1 MEPELAENIAL
12 PADVAAGVGGH
23 GGVGVAAAQGD
34 RIGPYRIVGRL
45 GAGGMGQVLLGRA
58 EDGTLAAVKTIR
70 PELLD
75 NPDVGNRFRREIE
88 ALRTVESPWVARL
101 LGGSADAEV
110 PWLASE
116 FVAGPTL
123 DRAVAGCG
131 PLPVA
136 VVAGIG
142 VRLAAALS
150 DVHGKG
156 LLHRDLKPGNVLLSA
171 TGPKLIDFGIA
182 RAADEET
189 AVSGGT
195 MLGSLGYMAPEQ
207 VLDAGHAVSAS
218 DVFSLGAVL
227 VYAATGRGPFG
238 EAEPAVLLH
247 RTARAETEL
256 GAVPVEL
263 HGIVAACL
271 LREPADRPTPAELA
285 QALQCPDPATGWP
298 AEITRMIAESS
309 ASAQAAALA
318 PPPRPTNAA
327 ASTGAGRPARRR
339 SPLVIAAASAF
350 VLAAAGTAAVL
361 HFGVGSGS
369 PADGQPTPSVA
380 ATKAPPAAATL
391 TGVTEQG
398 GPGHNAVFTTAQT
411 RPPSGFHPWAAYL
424 ADQPTGCSL
433 GAGTLVCRLVDGSLQ
448 ALDTATGHERW
459 RVDLPKDPG
468 APDQPTT
475 NNGLRLI
482 PEDGD
487 DPAINGNRV
496 ASRDADGALRVQD
509 LTGGRVLSTTP
520 FGKDVGL
527 ATEPLADGDR
537 LLLSLCH
544 RGEEIGCEFTLDA
557 STFDGGQPT
566 WSRPLGRNGPTTVK
580 LHLRYGPVAGD
591 GHTVYAATSDGL
603 ASFDEDTGAPIATMP
618 GACGPL
624 AVTGTTV
631 LCRTADG
638 GLVTAGARDFAG
650 SKDISGD
657 NQRLHDQ
664 KTVITA
670 TDGTVITAQNA
681 SDGSMSAI
689 DAATGAQRW
698 RLAVDKP
705 RGGDSTVYPTTARP
719 ILLGTKAVTMTDAR
733 LLIVPANPEGA
744 APAPTTVDL
753 AKPAGSPG
761 PHATLSSFAEY
772 GHPRVLALDGILIAV
787 GADGAVHAV
796 EAPQ

>member
-1 MEPELAENIAL
+1 MGAAL
-12 PADVAAGVGGH
+12 
-23 GGVGVAAAQGD
+23 GD
-34 RIGPYRIVGRL
+34 RIGPYRVVGRL

-70 PELLD
+70 PDLLD

-131 PLPVA
+131 PLPVG

-150 DVHGKG
+150 DVHGRG
-156 LLHRDLKPGNVLLSA
+156 LLHRDLKPGNLLLSA

-182 RAADEET
+182 RAVDEET

-195 MLGSLGYMAPEQ
+195 LLGSLGYMAPEQ
-207 VLDAGHAVSAS
+207 ALNAGEAVPAS
-218 DVFSLGAVL
+218 DVYSLGAVL

-238 EAEPAVLLH
+238 EAEAAVLLH
-247 RTARAETEL
+247 RTTRADPEL
-256 GAVPVEL
+256 GAVPDEL
-263 HGIVAACL
+263 RGIVAACL

-285 QALQCPDPATGWP
+285 QALQRLDSATGWP
-298 AEITRMIAESS
+298 AEITRMIEESG
-309 ASAQAAALA
+309 ASAQVAALA
-318 PPPRPTNAA
+318 PPPRPTHDP
-327 ASTGAGRPARRR
+327 ASTGAGRPAARRR
-339 SPLVIAAASAF
+339 STLVIAAASAF
-350 VLAAAGTAAVL
+350 VLAAAGTVAVL
-361 HFGVGSGS
+361 RFGVDGES
-369 PADGQPTPSVA
+369 PATGRPAPSVT
-380 ATKAPPAAATL
+380 ATKAPPAVAAL

-398 GPGHNAVFTTAQT
+398 GPGRNAVFTTAQT

-448 ALDTATGHERW
+448 ALDTATGRQRW
-459 RVDLPKDPG
+459 RVDLPKNPG
-468 APDQPTT
+468 EPDQPMTG
-475 NNGLRLI
+475 NGLRLI
-482 PEDGD
+482 PDDGD

-496 ASRDADGALRVQD
+496 ASRDTDGALRIQD
-509 LTGGRVLSTTP
+509 LTSGRALSTTP

-527 ATEPLADGDR
+527 ATEPLADGNR
-537 LLLSLCH
+537 LFLSLCH
-544 RGEEIGCEFTLDA
+544 RGEEIGCEFTLDV

-566 WSRPLGRNGPTTVK
+566 WSRPLGRNGPTTAK
-580 LHLRYGPVAGD
+580 LHLRYGPVAAD
-591 GHTVYAATSDGL
+591 GRTVYAATSDGL
-603 ASFDEDTGAPIATMP
+603 ASFDEETGAPIAKLPDT
-618 GACGPL
+618 CGPL
-624 AVTGTTV
+624 AVTGSTV

-638 GLVTAGARDFAG
+638 GLVTAGTRDFAG

-681 SDGSMSAI
+681 SDGSVSAF

-705 RGGDSTVYPTTARP
+705 RGGDATVHPTAARP
-719 ILLGTKAVTMTDAR
+719 ILLGTEAITMTDAR
-733 LLIVPANPEGA
+733 LLIAPANPEGDA
-744 APAPTTVDL
+744 APTPTTVDL

-761 PHATLSSFAEY
+761 PHATLPSFAAY
-772 GHPRVLALDGILIAV
+772 GHPRALALDGILIAV